1 MAHKLD
7 AGQKHLMVL
16 LDRDKKLDGWTPVS
30 PVVYPFVA
38 NLPQD
43 FRELQVL
50 DDQTCRGRLTA
61 TGQQILMA
69 MEWL

>member
-1 MAHKLD
+1 MTCKLD

-16 LDRDKKLDGWTPVS
+16 LDRDQKPDGWTSVNPVI
-30 PVVYPFVA
+30 YPFVA

-61 TGQQILMA
+61 KGQQILMA